1 MTTQRN
7 ATSTISSLH
16 SPQKQSLQSISF
28 QPDTYFICH
37 WQVRHSGPCDHKS
50 GVRDFPASEE
60 NMHCSQGT
68 VSLTISKSSVPAPKL
83 CHQRRGCTVTQRTAS
98 KRRHRAFMT
107 KRCAN
112 KDQKLGL
119 GIKRIS
125 FPGAPHRASRQAT
138 HGQVHWWVTV
148 QPGRVVLPTSY
159 WSLRRQFPSWL
170 QDAVCLPELIFL
182 QISKWPEP
190 WSTYPLPSSLNHI
203 NHPGRGAGGG
213 KCEVSPIPGP
223 ASSGTLLGGRCLP
236 GQNPCA
242 RGRRG
247 GSCAH
252 TGHSDAGSF
261 LKSRKRIWGGP
272 ESLSPSPLEE
282 SSQFIT

>member
-1 MTTQRN
+1 M
-7 ATSTISSLH
+7 
-16 SPQKQSLQSISF
+16 
-28 QPDTYFICH
+28 
-37 WQVRHSGPCDHKS
+37 
-50 GVRDFPASEE
+50 
-60 NMHCSQGT
+60 
-68 VSLTISKSSVPAPKL
+68 ISKSSVPAPNL

-203 NHPGRGAGGG
+203 NHPGREAGGG
-213 KCEVSPIPGP
+213 KVWGEPHTWSSFQWNSAGRKVS
-223 ASSGTLLGGRCLP
+223 AWS
-236 GQNPCA
+236 
-242 RGRRG
+242 
-247 GSCAH
+247 
-252 TGHSDAGSF
+252 
-261 LKSRKRIWGGP
+261 KSLRKRKTRRQ
-272 ESLSPSPLEE
+272 LC
-282 SSQFIT
+282 TYRA